1 MALPVTHLASGAVG
15 LVGGIAITVAVINV
29 GGPGNEPVEVPSPPA
44 ITRAQV
50 EAAIAADPSYCIAGG
65 LEVPSPEEAQAAFH
79 KAKGE
84 TFPNVSITLGQC
96 DKDMIGP
103 GVACMS
109 RILWGPDGEP
119 AERLIGFS
127 KSPDGWVATL
137 Y

>member
-1 MALPVTHLASGAVG
+1 MAFPVAHLVSCGVG
-15 LVGGIAITVAVINV
+15 LAGGIGITVAAINL
-29 GGPGNEPVEVPSPPA
+29 GGSDDGTVEAPSPPV
-44 ITRAQV
+44 ITRAQI
-50 EAAIAADPSYCIAGG
+50 EAAIEADPTYCIAGG
-65 LEVPSPEEAQAAFH
+65 LEVPTAEEAQAAFH
-79 KAKGE
+79 RAKRE
-84 TFPNVSITLGQC
+84 TFPNVAITLGQC

-119 AERLIGFS
+119 SERLVGFS